1 MKADHPED
9 VGARRAS
16 EFGDASG
23 LDVVDDI
30 DRHLKQAGEF
40 DRAALIPGMYLAWC
54 ARLNLLSPEFSKA
67 QAASLLRLHYN
78 DGSCIELLVTGCGG
92 TLRYS
97 DLNEQGEDFTR
108 RYYPGYL
115 ADWQAV
121 FGSDIYAVA
130 DSWENYHKI
139 AAVLTETLLGAP
151 DPSVGG
157 LKSARRASNGSW
169 WKFWK
174 K

>member
-1 MKADHPED
+1 LIK
-9 VGARRAS
+9 VRS
-16 EFGDASG
+16 EYPNDPIDSK
-23 LDVVDDI
+23 DKEVVDDI
-30 DRHLKQAGEF
+30 SLHLKEAGDF

-54 ARLNLLSPEFSKA
+54 ARLNLLAPEFAKA

-97 DLNEQGEDFTR
+97 DLNERGKDFTR
-108 RYYPGYL
+108 RYYPRYF

-121 FGSDIYAVA
+121 FGADIYAVA
-130 DSWENYHKI
+130 DSWESYHKI
-139 AAVLTETLLGAP
+139 AGVLTEALLGAP
-151 DPSVGG
+151 KGEARAPGG
-157 LKSARRASNGSW
+157 AW